1 MYAQLGNIKFETLIG
16 FESLTDTRATNF
28 AEHPLI
34 EGKPRLQRV
43 GTNLQELSFSLS
55 FHSMF
60 CVPEDEYD
68 KLNNAREAAEVLP
81 LVYGNGY
88 VEGEFV
94 IVSVGRKINQT
105 DNNGN
110 YVHITCDV
118 TLKEFT
124 SANKIQAAQS
134 RAKLNAFAVDVNR
147 PLPVNTPTVSSNPAS
162 DTFNSIQDAKKE
174 ASFFERQTNRLKD
187 AENKFNPIIDK
198 AQAFRDRCQIV
209 QSKLNGYIDK
219 INSKIVFVQD
229 VVNWS
234 DIELLCPNI
243 QAQINACN
251 SVTTQA
257 SNIISQFVSFPAVV
271 NTTIQATAILTVAQ
285 NTYGVTNQLKEELAK
300 LEDSVQALG
309 GLISS
314 RRKLT

>member
-1 MYAQLGNIKFETLIG
+1 MYAQLGNIKFETLVG
-16 FESLTDTRATNF
+16 FESLNDTRATNF

-43 GTNLQELSFSLS
+43 GTNLQELTFSIS
-55 FHSMF
+55 FHINF
-60 CVPEDEYD
+60 CSPEDEYD
-68 KLNNAREAAEVLP
+68 KLNNARENAEVLT

-88 VEGEFV
+88 VEGDFV
-94 IVSVGRKINQT
+94 IVSVGRKVNQT
-105 DNNGN
+105 DGNGN

-118 TLKEFT
+118 TLKEYT
-124 SANKIQAAQS
+124 SASKIQAAQS

-147 PLPVNTPTVSSNPAS
+147 PLPVNTAIVSSNPAT
-162 DTFNSIQDAKKE
+162 DTFNSIQDAKKQ
-174 ASFFERQTNRLKD
+174 AAQFERQTNRLKD
-187 AENKFNPIIDK
+187 AENKYNPIIDK

-219 INSKIVFVQD
+219 INAKLAFVQD

-234 DIELLCPNI
+234 DIETLCPNI

-251 SVTTQA
+251 SVTSQA
-257 SNIISQFVSFPAVV
+257 SSIITQFVSFPAVV
-271 NTTIQATAILTVAQ
+271 NTAIQATAILTTAQ
-285 NTYGVTNQLKEELAK
+285 QTYGVTNQLKEELTK

-314 RRKLT
+314 RRKLS